1 MKHFSIRKDTVVKV
15 NSSAKILA
23 KFKWI
28 SSKVKEPTVQI
39 NKKVKY
45 RKRLEK

>member
-1 MKHFSIRKDTVVKV
+1 MVRI
-15 NSSAKILA
+15 NSWAKILA

-28 SSKVKEPTVQI
+28 SSKVREPTVQI

-45 RKRLEK
+45 RKTTRKTSKGCEQAIS